1 MITVKELNKSFGS
14 KSVLE
19 NINIDFEPG
28 KVYGLLGRNGA
39 GKTTLM
45 RILSNYIVHYKG
57 NVELDGKP
65 IKENQKAIER
75 ILMIHKDMLPKAVAD
90 ERIKTIF
97 KFCAQLLPKWD
108 SELSASL
115 IADFDIDVKAKYAR
129 LSEGNKTLINLI
141 IGLSSGADVKLFD
154 EPSVGL
160 DANNRFKFYKK
171 LLEVHETAGDTVIVS
186 SHIIDEIENVIE
198 DVIIIKDCKILLNDE
213 IANIQQ
219 KAIALTGYDE
229 LLQDIQNNKCVLEV
243 ETLGKMTKISLF
255 DDLSQDE
262 RQDLISKGVEI
273 SVIPLQRFFI
283 HLT

>member
-1 MITVKELNKSFGS
+1 MIAVKELNKSFGS

-108 SELSASL
+108 SELNASL
-115 IADFDIDVKAKYAR
+115 IADFGIDVKAKYAK

-171 LLEVHETAGDTVIVS
+171 LLEVHENAGDTVIVS

-198 DVIIIKDCKILLNDE
+198 DVVIIKDRKILLNDE
-213 IANIQQ
+213 VANIQQ

-229 LLQDIQNNKCVLEV
+229 LLQDIQNNKRVLEV

-255 DDLSQDE
+255 DDLSQEE

-273 SVIPLQRFFI
+273 SIIPLQRFFI